1 MAKALHRSLI
11 LFLALLMLPA
21 ALPAKT
27 KKEPV
32 SPPPP
37 KINKKDIK
45 VDKKDM
51 ESDRDLK
58 RHVKRY
64 RGEVCIE
71 GIPMIDQGSD
81 PSCAIATLK
90 RLLDYY
96 SEHNK
101 ITMGKLGKA
110 MGYDKSKGTNVVQMV
125 EQIKKYSS
133 TIRLSPVDLYKFMWT
148 VGDLKQA
155 LTDYNKVAER
165 RDQVS
170 IPADAALQTAGFVSF
185 IRKIDYKA
193 WKKMRGRD
201 KAAKGCWE
209 SLAKQIDQGIP
220 VLWSVN
226 LGLYNEQKG
235 NGSKPGGHMRMI
247 IGYNDKKKQII
258 YTDSWG
264 SGHEK
269 KYMSW
274 EDAWAITQSAIV
286 LLPRN

>member
-1 MAKALHRSLI
+1 MANALLRTLI
-11 LFLALLMLPA
+11 LLLALLLPA

-32 SPPPP
+32 SPPP
-37 KINKKDIK
+37 KVKKKDLK

-51 ESDRDLK
+51 ESDKDLK
-58 RHVKRY
+58 RHVKHY
-64 RGEVCIE
+64 RGEVFIE

-101 ITMGKLGKA
+101 VSMGKLGKA
-110 MGYDKSKGTNVVQMV
+110 MGYDKNKGTNVVQMV
-125 EQIKKYSS
+125 EQIKKYS
-133 TIRLSPVDLYKFMWT
+133 TTLRLSPLDLYKFMWT

-155 LTDYNKVAER
+155 LADYNKLAER
-165 RDQVS
+165 RDRVE
-170 IPADAALQTAGFVSF
+170 IPADGALQTQGFVPF
-185 IRKIDYKA
+185 IRKINYKV

-201 KAAKGCWE
+201 KASRNCWE
-209 SLAKQIDQGIP
+209 SICKQIDQGIP

-226 LGLYNEQKG
+226 LGLYNEAKG
-235 NGSKPGGHMRMI
+235 NGSRPGGHMRMI
-247 IGYNDKKKQII
+247 IGYNDKKKAVF

-269 KYMSW
+269 KEMAW
-274 EDAWAITQSAIV
+274 DDAWAITQSAIV